1 MNTAIVPDHKLHV
14 FARNDDYFFGI
25 LHSRLHAVW
34 ALATSIPQGDG
45 KEGGRPTYKSTETFE
60 TFPFPWSP
68 DQENQDD
75 PQVQAIAEA
84 ARELVRLRDAWLNPA
99 PAELA
104 TSTVALKERTL
115 TNLYNKRPDWLDHA
129 HQRLDAAVFAAYG
142 WPPTLSDDEILARLL
157 ALNLARA
164 AAQGTAVTPT
174 ADDAHD
180 DEE

>member
-1 MNTAIVPDHKLHV
+1 M
-14 FARNDDYFFGI
+14 
-25 LHSRLHAVW
+25 
-34 ALATSIPQGDG
+34 
-45 KEGGRPTYKSTETFE
+45 
-60 TFPFPWSP
+60 
-68 DQENQDD
+68 
-75 PQVQAIAEA
+75 QAIAEA

-104 TSTVALKERTL
+104 NSTVALKERTL

-164 AAQGTAVTPT
+164 AAQGTAVAPT